1 MFTQY
6 SLLTM
11 PKLSL
16 LCDYFGNAKLFV
28 EPSAAV
34 SLAIV
39 LAAEFKALEGLER
52 IGIVAEWWKPGFRFL
67 ALGCESCI
75 MIQLLFAL
83 LFLPVILRIAFAFFV
98 PDVLKR
104 AEARSVRSMLQHHFG
119 TPTTDLSSV
128 VLVIN
133 YARAQ
138 RSMRSSLSS
147 KGQ

>member
-1 MFTQY
+1 
-6 SLLTM
+6 
-11 PKLSL
+11 
-16 LCDYFGNAKLFV
+16 
-28 EPSAAV
+28 
-34 SLAIV
+34 
-39 LAAEFKALEGLER
+39 
-52 IGIVAEWWKPGFRFL
+52 
-67 ALGCESCI
+67 

-119 TPTTDLSSV
+119 TPTTDP
-128 VLVIN
+128 LVSRIGHKLCE
-133 YARAQ
+133 AQ